1 MTKIT
6 SEIKSQ
12 TSCAGYMWN
21 NTLYT
26 AIIGQSINSV
36 LGLINQIIYQK
47 NPNPLYA
54 RNNIYSSNASKL
66 FIRAQGSP
74 YTSTMSIGSPYL

>member
-1 MTKIT
+1 MKKIT
-6 SEIKSQ
+6 NDTKLKIN
-12 TSCAGYMWN
+12 CAGYMWN

-36 LGLINQIIYQK
+36 LGLINQIIYQN
-47 NPNPLYA
+47 NPNPLYK